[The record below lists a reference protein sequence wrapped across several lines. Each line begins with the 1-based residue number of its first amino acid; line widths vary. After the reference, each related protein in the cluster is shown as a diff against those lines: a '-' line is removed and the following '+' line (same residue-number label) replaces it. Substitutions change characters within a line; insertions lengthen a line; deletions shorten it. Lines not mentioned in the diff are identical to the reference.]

1 MIMRRFAFL
10 FTSMMLAA
18 LVLAGCGGSAGPSSS
33 SSSSSSANPKVTVTG
48 AFGVVPKVTIP
59 SQKAGSKLQVQ
70 HVIPGSGATVPS
82 TDALLG
88 NYVAYIWS
96 GTTHKLAQST
106 FSTVPALF
114 GVHLLT
120 GLTAAL
126 KDARVGER
134 VLAVIP
140 PKYGYGTQGNTQGG
154 VGPNDTLVFVIDVI
168 KAYAAKAAVTGQ
180 TISTGGHGLPT
191 VTSANPPQITIPKSG
206 KPPSSLVS
214 KTLIQGTGPT
224 VTSGQQLIVQYVG
237 MNWRT
242 RQIFDAS
249 ERDGDPYGF
258 VLGLPASQGGVISGW
273 TKGLAGKKVGSR
285 VMLVIPPAD
294 GYGSAGN
301 SQAGIKGTDTL
312 VFVVDILGA
321 YSAHSI

>member
-1 MIMRRFAFL
+1 MMMRRFAFL
-10 FTSMMLAA
+10 FTSMMLAV
-18 LVLAGCGGSAGPSSS
+18 LVLAGCGGSTGHSSS
-33 SSSSSSANPKVTVTG
+33 GSSASPKVTVTG

-59 SQKAGSKLQVQ
+59 SQKAGSNLQL
-70 HVIPGSGATVPS
+70 HTVINGSGAAVPS

-106 FSTVPALF
+106 YSTVPALF
-114 GVHLLT
+114 GGHLLT
-120 GLTAAL
+120 GLTDAL

-134 VLAVIP
+134 VLAVLP
-140 PKYGYGTQGNTQGG
+140 PKYGYGTQGNTSGG
-154 VGPNDTLVFVIDVI
+154 VKPGDTLVFVIDVI
-168 KAYAAKAAVTGQ
+168 KAYAATAAVTGQ
-180 TISTGGHGLPT
+180 TVSTGGHGLPT

-214 KTLIQGTGPT
+214 KTLIQGTGPA
-224 VTSGQQLIVQYVG
+224 VKPGQQLIVQYVG

-242 RQIFDAS
+242 GQIFDAS

-258 VLGLPASQGGVISGW
+258 VLGLPASQGGVITGW
-273 TKGLAGKKVGSR
+273 TTGLSGKKVGSR
-285 VMLVIPPAD
+285 VMLVIPPKD
-294 GYGSAGN
+294 GYGSSGN

-312 VFVVDILGA
+312 VFVIDILGA
-321 YSAHSI
+321 YSPHTT